1 MNCHKDLFE
10 CTQVFWVDH
19 EWESCR
25 YVAAHRIE
33 HRSSDDVA
41 ICSNEWREST
51 QKLTASLAIVVSA
64 EALSAMMAS
73 PDSAVA
79 GLEEGFAEYIGV
91 DSEYVSVESTDPDL
105 YGGRRL
111 ADLLPSLYMSAG
123 RRAQSSLTV
132 EYVVDLPPDVLAATP
147 DLLVRVES

>member
-1 MNCHKDLFE
+1 MPRRSK
-10 CTQVFWVDH
+10 TTPQVFWVDN
-19 EWESCR
+19 EWQSCR

-33 HRSSDDVA
+33 PRSQHEVLRCA
-41 ICSNEWREST
+41 PAGKKWP
-51 QKLTASLAIVVSA
+51 QKLTASLDIAVSA
-64 EALSAMMAS
+64 EGLSAMMAN

-111 ADLLPSLYMSAG
+111 AELLSSLDMSA
-123 RRAQSSLTV
+123 
-132 EYVVDLPPDVLAATP
+132 
-147 DLLVRVES
+147 